1 MTTETFRE
9 YQREAARTGGSDL
22 TPGNEDKGLNCAAM
36 GLAGEAGEV
45 CDLVKKWQHH
55 RAPRDVEK
63 LQKELGDVLWYLAHG
78 CNVMGFDL
86 GDIAAQN
93 VAKLRARYPDGFSTE
108 ASIARAEY
116 EYEIPKRDAEELMLL
131 CEIRV
136 SKTRYYLPGGFELDV
151 FEEQLNGLE
160 LLEYES
166 DDVESM
172 PGIPEG
178 FRVLEVTGDPVFNNI
193 RLAKDGIPESL
204 KARSLQE

>member
-1 MTTETFRE
+1 MTMETFRE

-63 LQKELGDVLWYLAHG
+63 LRKELGDVLWYLAHA

-108 ASIARAEY
+108 ASIARADE
-116 EYEIPKRDAEELMLL
+116 
-131 CEIRV
+131 
-136 SKTRYYLPGGFELDV
+136 
-151 FEEQLNGLE
+151 
-160 LLEYES
+160 
-166 DDVESM
+166 
-172 PGIPEG
+172 
-178 FRVLEVTGDPVFNNI
+178 
-193 RLAKDGIPESL
+193 
-204 KARSLQE
+204 KAQP